1 MPSSTIA
8 EKKERL
14 PVLVEKPIPLEFDM
28 GNLCAFDTNPLDP
41 TTYSSSLEE
50 CLNNAARDCAQALI
64 NQVLTTL
71 PMKSAFD
78 GVYAELPDPVT
89 PLPREKPLP
98 KAKEPTKW
106 ELFAKKKGIKAK
118 TKDGKLVY
126 DEEKGEWVP
135 KWGYKGKNKDDEG
148 DWIVEVDG
156 KKERERGEDRNP
168 RALSREERKD
178 RIKKNERQMKK
189 NEKRAVVGGK
199 SLAIRNG
206 RVGKR

>member
-1 MPSSTIA
+1 LTCH
-8 EKKERL
+8 R
-14 PVLVEKPIPLEFDM
+14 PVLVEKPIPIEFDM

-41 TTYSSSLEE
+41 TTYSNSLEG
-50 CLNNAARDCAQALI
+50 CLNDAARDCAQALI

-71 PMKSAFD
+71 PMKSASD
-78 GVYAELPDPVT
+78 GVYVELPDPVT

-98 KAKEPTKW
+98 RAKEPTKW
-106 ELFAKKKGIKAK
+106 FLFAKKKGIKSK

-135 KWGYKGKNKDDEG
+135 KWGYKGKNKDSEG

-156 KKERERGEDRNP
+156 KREEKDDDKNP
-168 RALSREERKD
+168 RVLSREERKD

-189 NEKRAVVGGK
+189 NEKR
-199 SLAIRNG
+199 
-206 RVGKR
+206 